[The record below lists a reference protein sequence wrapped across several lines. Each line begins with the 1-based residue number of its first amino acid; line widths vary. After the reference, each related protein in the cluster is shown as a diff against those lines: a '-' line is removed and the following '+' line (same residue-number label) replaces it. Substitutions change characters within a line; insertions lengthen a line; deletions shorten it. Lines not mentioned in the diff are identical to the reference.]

1 MKKILSLILSLLLI
15 FPLCVPAFA
24 AAEVNQQCPTIYVPG
39 FAGSKIYED
48 KNDPSTKLEFP
59 EADVLLESVK
69 KDILPSL
76 LTYIATDNAKPF
88 AYELCELV
96 NNVFGGYFNSPDGT
110 AKGNSGTYLSYP
122 ASVSKTSRLTFS
134 YDWRQDPFTIAAEL
148 NNFIDYILEKSGAEK
163 VAIHCHSLGSVI
175 CTTYLKVYGGDKV
188 MGLILDSPALEGIT
202 YIGELL
208 CGNPEFAGDSLA
220 RGIKDLMGENKYN
233 ELISGTI
240 DMLELAGITDN
251 VGKFLDEL
259 VEKAAPILYKETL
272 VPLFGYWPATW
283 AMSPDKY
290 IDEAMEHVFTNY
302 CAGEEYDA
310 LKAKI
315 VKYNTDVRPYKKDT
329 LLNFDVNGKLAVISR
344 YGYGALPVSPS
355 WDVLTD
361 TVVDTHSAS
370 LGATTAPVDTA
381 FSDRYLENKDMSLI
395 SPDRTVDASTCLFP
409 EKTWFIKNLTHDK
422 TGDTKPLHFELLFGE
437 EEATVENFRLPRF
450 LIYDAETDSIIED
463 TTVFEEP
470 YRESFGESAF
480 RKVINFFTALLN
492 FLTDLFKNKK

>member
-148 NNFIDYILEKSGAEK
+148 NNFINYILEKSGAEK

-175 CTTYLKVYGGDKV
+175 CTTYLKVYGNDKV

-220 RGIKDLMGENKYN
+220 RCVP
-233 ELISGTI
+233 S
-240 DMLELAGITDN
+240 
-251 VGKFLDEL
+251 L
-259 VEKAAPILYKETL
+259 VR
-272 VPLFGYWPATW
+272 
-283 AMSPDKY
+283 S
-290 IDEAMEHVFTNY
+290 
-302 CAGEEYDA
+302 
-310 LKAKI
+310 
-315 VKYNTDVRPYKKDT
+315 
-329 LLNFDVNGKLAVISR
+329 S
-344 YGYGALPVSPS
+344 
-355 WDVLTD
+355 
-361 TVVDTHSAS
+361 
-370 LGATTAPVDTA
+370 
-381 FSDRYLENKDMSLI
+381 
-395 SPDRTVDASTCLFP
+395 
-409 EKTWFIKNLTHDK
+409 
-422 TGDTKPLHFELLFGE
+422 
-437 EEATVENFRLPRF
+437 
-450 LIYDAETDSIIED
+450 
-463 TTVFEEP
+463 
-470 YRESFGESAF
+470 
-480 RKVINFFTALLN
+480 
-492 FLTDLFKNKK
+492 

>member
-1 MKKILSLILSLLLI
+1 MKKILSLILSFILI
-15 FPLCVPAFA
+15 LTMTLPVFA
-24 AAEVNQQCPTIYVPG
+24 ADIVNQTCPTIYVPG
-39 FAGSKIYED
+39 FAGSKIYKD
-48 KNDPSTKLEFP
+48 KNDPSTKLVFP

-69 KDILPSL
+69 KDILPTL
-76 LTYIATDNAKPF
+76 LTYIATDNAEPF

-96 NNVFGGYFNSPDGT
+96 NNVFAGYFNNPDGT

-122 ASVSKTSRLTFS
+122 ASVSNTSRLTFS

-148 NNFIDYILEKSGAEK
+148 NDFINYILEKSGAEK
-163 VAIHCHSLGSVI
+163 VALHCHSLGSVI
-175 CTTYLKVYGGDKV
+175 CTTYLKVYGNDKV
-188 MGLILDSPALEGIT
+188 MGVVLDSPALEGIT

-208 CGNPEFAGDSLA
+208 CGNPEFAGESLA
-220 RGIKDLMGENKYN
+220 RGIKDLMGENEYN

-259 VEKAAPILYKETL
+259 VEKTAPVLYKETL
-272 VPLFGYWPATW
+272 VPLFGYWPAAW

-290 IDEAMEHVFTNY
+290 IDEAIEHIFTNY
-302 CAGEEYDA
+302 CVGEEYDA

-329 LLNFDVNGKLAVISR
+329 LLNFDVSGRLAVISR
-344 YGYGALPVSPS
+344 YGYAALPVSPS
-355 WDVLTD
+355 WNILTD
-361 TVVDTHSAS
+361 TVVDARSSS
-370 LGATTAPVDTA
+370 LGATTAPIGTHFNDT
-381 FSDRYLENKDMSLI
+381 YLEGKDMSLI

-437 EEATVENFRLPRF
+437 EEATVENFRLPQF

-470 YRESFGESAF
+470 KEETKGGSIF
-480 RKVINFFTALLN
+480 RKVINFFTALFN
-492 FLTDLFKNKK
+492 FFANLFSAKK

>member
-1 MKKILSLILSLLLI
+1 MKKFLSLFISLVLILTAI
-15 FPLCVPAFA
+15 VPAFA
-24 AAEVNQQCPTIYVPG
+24 AEATNQQCPTIYVTG
-39 FAGSKIYED
+39 FAGSKICKD
-48 KNDPSTKLEFP
+48 KSDPSTYLKFP
-59 EADVLLESVK
+59 NTDELLESVK
-69 KDILPSL
+69 NDILPTL
-76 LTYIATDNAKPF
+76 ITYAATDNAEPF
-88 AYELCELV
+88 AYELSELV
-96 NNVFGGYFNSPDGT
+96 NHVFADYFNNPDGT
-110 AKGNSGTYLSYP
+110 AKDNSGVHMPYP
-122 ASVSKTSRLTFS
+122 SSVSKRSRLVFN

-148 NNFIDYILEKSGAEK
+148 NSLIDYALQKSGAEK
-163 VAIHCHSLGSVI
+163 VALCCHSLGSVI
-175 CTTYLKVYGGDKV
+175 CTTYLKVYGSDKV
-188 MGLILDSPALEGIT
+188 MGLVLDSPALEGIT

-208 CGNPEFAGDSLA
+208 CGNPEVAGDSLA
-220 RGIKDLMGENKYN
+220 RGIKDLMGENEYN

-240 DMLELAGITDN
+240 DMLQLAGITDN
-251 VGKFLDEL
+251 VGSFLDRL
-259 VEKAAPILYKETL
+259 INKIAPILYKETL
-272 VPLFGYWPATW
+272 VPLFGCWPAVW
-283 AMSPDKY
+283 ALAPDKY
-290 IDEAMEHVFTNY
+290 IDEAMTYVFTNY
-302 CAGEEYDA
+302 CSGEEYNP
-310 LKAKI
+310 LKEKI
-315 VKYNTDVRPYKKDT
+315 VKYNTDLRPYKREL
-329 LLNFDVNGKLAVISR
+329 LLNFDIEGRIAVISR
-344 YGYGALPVSPS
+344 YGYGALPLTPS
-355 WDVLTD
+355 WDVLSD
-361 TVVDTHSAS
+361 TVVDTHSTS

>member
-1 MKKILSLILSLLLI
+1 MKKILSLILSFILI
-15 FPLCVPAFA
+15 FTMALPVFA
-24 AAEVNQQCPTIYVPG
+24 ADTVNQTCPTIYVPG
-39 FAGSKIYED
+39 FAGSKIYKD
-48 KNDPSTKLEFP
+48 KNDPSTKLVFP

-69 KDILPSL
+69 KDILPTL
-76 LTYIATDNAKPF
+76 LTYIATDNAEPF

-96 NNVFGGYFNSPDGT
+96 NNVFAGYFNNPDGT

-122 ASVSKTSRLTFS
+122 ASVSNTSRLTFS

-148 NNFIDYILEKSGAEK
+148 NDFINYILEKSGAEK
-163 VAIHCHSLGSVI
+163 VALHCHSLGSVI
-175 CTTYLKVYGGDKV
+175 CTTYLKVYGNDKV
-188 MGLILDSPALEGIT
+188 MGIVLDSPALEGIT

-208 CGNPEFAGDSLA
+208 CGNPEFAGESLA
-220 RGIKDLMGENKYN
+220 RGIKDLMGENEYN

-259 VEKAAPILYKETL
+259 VEKTAPILYKETL
-272 VPLFGYWPATW
+272 VPLFGYWPAAW

-290 IDEAMEHVFTNY
+290 IDEAIEHIFTNY

-329 LLNFDVNGKLAVISR
+329 LLNFDVSGRLAVISR
-344 YGYGALPVSPS
+344 YGYAALPVSPS
-355 WDVLTD
+355 WNVLTD
-361 TVVDTHSAS
+361 TVVDTRSSS
-370 LGATTAPVDTA
+370 LGATTSPVDTA
-381 FSDRYLENKDMSLI
+381 FSDSYLESKDMSLI

-409 EKTWFIKNLTHDK
+409 EKTWFIKNIMHS
-422 TGDTKPLHFELLFGE
+422 DTDITRPLHYEFLFAE
-437 EEATVENFRLPRF
+437 EEVTVENSSRPRF
-450 LIYDAETDSIIED
+450 MIFDAATETLLED

-470 YRESFGESAF
+470 KEETKGGSIF
-480 RKVINFFTALLN
+480 RKVINFFTALFN
-492 FLTDLFKNKK
+492 FFANLFSAKK

>member
-1 MKKILSLILSLLLI
+1 MKKILSLILSFILI
-15 FPLCVPAFA
+15 FTMALPVFA
-24 AAEVNQQCPTIYVPG
+24 ADIVNQTCPTIYVPG

-48 KNDPSTKLEFP
+48 KNDPSTKLVFP

-69 KDILPSL
+69 KDILPTL
-76 LTYIATDNAKPF
+76 LTYIATDNAEPF

-96 NNVFGGYFNSPDGT
+96 NNVFAGYFNDSDGT

-122 ASVSKTSRLTFS
+122 ASVSNTSRLTFS

-148 NNFIDYILEKSGAEK
+148 NDFINYILEKSGAEK
-163 VAIHCHSLGSVI
+163 VALHCHSLGSVI
-175 CTTYLKVYGGDKV
+175 CTTYLKVYGNDKV
-188 MGLILDSPALEGIT
+188 MGVVLDSPALEGIT

-208 CGNPEFAGDSLA
+208 CGNPEFAGESLA
-220 RGIKDLMGENKYN
+220 RGIKDLMGENEYN

-259 VEKAAPILYKETL
+259 VKKTAPILYKETL
-272 VPLFGYWPATW
+272 VPLFGYWPAAW

-290 IDEAMEHVFTNY
+290 IDEAIEHIFTNY

-329 LLNFDVNGKLAVISR
+329 LLNFDVSGRLAVISR
-344 YGYGALPVSPS
+344 YGYAALPVSPS
-355 WDVLTD
+355 WNVLTD
-361 TVVDTHSAS
+361 TVVDTRSSS
-370 LGATTAPVDTA
+370 LGATTSPVDTA
-381 FSDRYLENKDMSLI
+381 FSDRYLESKDMSLI

-422 TGDTKPLHFELLFGE
+422 TGETKPLHFELLFGE

-470 YRESFGESAF
+470 KEETKGGSIF
-480 RKVINFFTALLN
+480 RKVINFFTALFN
-492 FLTDLFKNKK
+492 FFANLFSAKK